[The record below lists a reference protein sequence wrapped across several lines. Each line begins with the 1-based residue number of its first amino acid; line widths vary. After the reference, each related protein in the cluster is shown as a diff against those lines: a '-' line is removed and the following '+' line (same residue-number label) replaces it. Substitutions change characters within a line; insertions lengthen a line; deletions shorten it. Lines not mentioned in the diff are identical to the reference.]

1 MSSKANILFVDDEKR
16 VLNSMRGLFRRD
28 FELFLTTEGATAVKI
43 AAENS
48 IDVIVADQRMPGMN
62 GTEVLGRIRQLS
74 PRTVRILLTGYADPS
89 AVEGSINIGEVFRF
103 LSKPCPPQLLRE
115 TLELAI
121 AAARTKR
128 AASPPSGAAAPV
140 MPAATPNNELTG
152 RTVPESADS
161 QAGQTPAGPPLV
173 RARPEIALV
182 SVAQPTQN
190 DAAATPD
197 NSTPVAATSHWQS
210 VTEVVLSGDSSQEFR
225 QQTVSPG
232 SASTSKILSDIG
244 VVFFT
249 IDSDL
254 AEAGIRAISPD
265 RRVHLAT
272 SLTRVIE
279 YIEQQNVGV
288 LVTDFSKNTVVLR
301 KIIAVLKHYV
311 PELVTVIISGNRDT
325 TDMIDLINFGRVFRY
340 LLKPIEPEE
349 LRQEITAAAAH
360 HLYLRSN
367 PELTRRQEAVDQPD
381 TAGGSESAR
390 LFVSRIQ
397 NLQNRRRPVGRSGKT
412 PAIKSDA

>member
-62 GTEVLGRIRQLS
+62 GTELLGRIRQLS

-128 AASPPSGAAAPV
+128 AASPPSEPLAPV
-140 MPAATPNNELTG
+140 MPAATPNNEQTG
-152 RTVPESADS
+152 RTLAESADA
-161 QAGQTPAGPPLV
+161 QAEQTPAGPPLV
-173 RARPEIALV
+173 RVRPATALV

-190 DAAATPD
+190 DVAATPD
-197 NSTPVAATSHWQS
+197 NSTPVASASHWQS
-210 VTEVVLSGDSSQEFR
+210 VTEVVLSGDSSQETR
-225 QQTVSPG
+225 QLTASPG
-232 SASTSKILSDIG
+232 TTSASKILSDIG

-254 AEAGIRAISPD
+254 AEAAIRAISPD
-265 RRVHLAT
+265 RRIHLAT

-288 LVTDFSKNTVVLR
+288 LVTDFSKNSVVLR

-340 LLKPIEPEE
+340 LLKPIDPEE
-349 LRQEITAAAAH
+349 LRHEITAAAAH

-367 PELTRRQEAVDQPD
+367 PELARQQEAVEQPEATD
-381 TAGGSESAR
+381 SSDSAR
-390 LFVSRIQ
+390 LFVSRIR
-397 NLQNRRRPVGRSGKT
+397 NLHNRRRPAGRPDKT
-412 PAIKSDA
+412 PEIKSDA